1 MRSPTLGRVAR
12 AFAGLSVL
20 GLVLSVTAVAVVAV
34 GAESMQTWG
43 TYFLMEQVMA
53 VGTPLVLAFAGCSLV
68 AGFLLVWVA
77 ADGERGA

>member
-1 MRSPTLGRVAR
+1 MRSPSVAS
-12 AFAGLSVL
+12 FARGFAALSLL

-34 GAESMQTWG
+34 GAESVQTWG
-43 TYFLMEQVMA
+43 TYFLMEQAMA

-77 ADGERGA
+77 GDGERGA